1 MTSEMI
7 KNLLKI
13 FALGL
18 CVTEVFSGCVELNHY
33 TQPAA
38 NGEFSI
44 IVPEDSETWNM
55 TVTFDQEVDQLNVWD
70 GANVHCDGNTC
81 TFENAPYNAVQTANH
96 PLTVK
101 YQVHFRYIQ

>member
-44 IVPEDSETWNM
+44 IVPEDSENWNM
-55 TVTFDQEVDQLNVWD
+55 TVTFDQEVAELNVWD
-70 GANVHCDGNTC
+70 GANLQCDGNTC
-81 TFENAPYNAVQTANH
+81 TFENASYNAEQNANY
-96 PLTVK
+96 PLTLN
-101 YQVHFRYIQ
+101 YQVKFRYLQ